1 MRSYTRTGY
10 LLFVF
15 FLFYGTNC
23 QARIEL
29 LNTNSSFSHLAPK
42 SIITSLANRSNNKVL
57 AVGER
62 GHILNW
68 KSPGD
73 YKQEISPVALLLTD
87 VIILSDGTKLAVGHD
102 GAIISAKENSMD
114 WIKLF
119 DGFELINLKIGLIKK
134 RIRAFK
140 KTIETITDTDALE
153 EADFALEDLEF
164 SLEDA
169 GTAKISGPTLPLLSV
184 TQTKNGSLIAVG
196 AYGTL
201 LKSLDLG
208 KTWQLLD
215 ERLNNP
221 DKYHL
226 NSIITDENNS
236 TYITGEQGKVY
247 KSIDDGST
255 WKSIN
260 TPYNGS
266 LFGILS
272 HKESGNLITFGL
284 KGNYFISKDQG
295 EHWEH
300 FISENRA
307 TLLAGFI
314 KDNGDT
320 ILVGHGGTILSF
332 NINKPEKTNLTKH
345 SSAAALSAVTVLND
359 QLILAGQFGII
370 SLNINEGIHH

>member
-153 EADFALEDLEF
+153 EADFRVF
-164 SLEDA
+164 IRGCRNS
-169 GTAKISGPTLPLLSV
+169 
-184 TQTKNGSLIAVG
+184 KNFWP
-196 AYGTL
+196 Y
-201 LKSLDLG
+201 
-208 KTWQLLD
+208 
-215 ERLNNP
+215 
-221 DKYHL
+221 
-226 NSIITDENNS
+226 S
-236 TYITGEQGKVY
+236 TT
-247 KSIDDGST
+247 
-255 WKSIN
+255 
-260 TPYNGS
+260 
-266 LFGILS
+266 
-272 HKESGNLITFGL
+272 
-284 KGNYFISKDQG
+284 
-295 EHWEH
+295 
-300 FISENRA
+300 
-307 TLLAGFI
+307 
-314 KDNGDT
+314 
-320 ILVGHGGTILSF
+320 
-332 NINKPEKTNLTKH
+332 
-345 SSAAALSAVTVLND
+345 
-359 QLILAGQFGII
+359 II
-370 SLNINEGIHH
+370 SNSNKEWESYSRWSLWNFT